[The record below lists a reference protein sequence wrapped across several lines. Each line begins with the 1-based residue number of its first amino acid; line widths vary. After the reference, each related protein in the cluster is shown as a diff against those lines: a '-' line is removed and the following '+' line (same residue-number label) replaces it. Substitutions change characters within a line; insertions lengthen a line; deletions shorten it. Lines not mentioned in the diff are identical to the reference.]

1 MSFMKELF
9 ARFSLHEG
17 QSKSAE
23 LAYFF
28 LLSLFPLIIF
38 ILTLTAYLPISAED
52 VLGAVDQY
60 APDSAMS
67 MVKSITEQTLN
78 KRSGGL
84 LSFGIIAVIWSASN
98 GMNAI
103 VRAFNHAYEVEEN
116 RSFIIIRLTS
126 IFLTIA
132 MVVTILIALLLPVF
146 GREIGLLAADFIG
159 APGLFLQVWSVVRW
173 GISPLILLIVFTAL
187 YIFAPNKR
195 LSLRFVLPGAVF
207 AAAGWIIVSMLFSFY
222 VGTFANYSA
231 TYGSIGGIIV
241 LMIWFYLTGT
251 LLILGGEINALL
263 HKRKKLPDE
272 NPYRGSKRNG

>member
-1 MSFMKELF
+1 MSFIKELF

-28 LLSLFPLIIF
+28 LLSLFPLMIF
-38 ILTLTAYLPISAED
+38 MLTLTAYLPISAED

-146 GREIGLLAADFIG
+146 GREIGMLAADFIG
-159 APGLFLQVWSVVRW
+159 ASDLFLQVWSVVRW

-272 NPYRGSKRNG
+272 NPYRGSKL

>member
-1 MSFMKELF
+1 MSFIKELF

-28 LLSLFPLIIF
+28 LLSLFPLMIF
-38 ILTLTAYLPISAED
+38 MLTLTAYLPISAED

-146 GREIGLLAADFIG
+146 GREIGMLTADFIG
-159 APGLFLQVWSVVRW
+159 ASGLFLQVWSVVRW

-187 YIFAPNKR
+187 YIFAPNKK

-272 NPYRGSKRNG
+272 NPYRGSKL

>member
-1 MSFMKELF
+1 MSFIKELF

-28 LLSLFPLIIF
+28 LLSLFPLMIF
-38 ILTLTAYLPISAED
+38 MLTLTAYLPISAED

-84 LSFGIIAVIWSASN
+84 LSFGVIAVIWSASN

-146 GREIGLLAADFIG
+146 GREIGMLAADFIG
-159 APGLFLQVWSVVRW
+159 ASGLFLQVWSVVRW

-272 NPYRGSKRNG
+272 NPYRGSKL

>member
-1 MSFMKELF
+1 MSFIKELF

-28 LLSLFPLIIF
+28 LLSLFPLMIF
-38 ILTLTAYLPISAED
+38 MLTLTAYLPISAED

-146 GREIGLLAADFIG
+146 GREIGMLAADFIG
-159 APGLFLQVWSVVRW
+159 ASGLFLQVWSVVRW

-187 YIFAPNKR
+187 YIFAPNKK

-272 NPYRGSKRNG
+272 NPYRGSKI

>member
-1 MSFMKELF
+1 MSFIKELF

-28 LLSLFPLIIF
+28 LLSLFPLMIF
-38 ILTLTAYLPISAED
+38 MLTLTAYLPISAED

-146 GREIGLLAADFIG
+146 GREIGMLAADFIG
-159 APGLFLQVWSVVRW
+159 ASDLFLQVWSVVRW

-187 YIFAPNKR
+187 YIFAPNKK

-272 NPYRGSKRNG
+272 NPYRGSKL

>member
-1 MSFMKELF
+1 MSFIKELF

-28 LLSLFPLIIF
+28 LLSLFPLMIF
-38 ILTLTAYLPISAED
+38 MLTLTAYLPISAED

-146 GREIGLLAADFIG
+146 GREIGMLAADFIG
-159 APGLFLQVWSVVRW
+159 ASGLFLQVWSVVRW

-207 AAAGWIIVSMLFSFY
+207 AATGWIIVSMLFSFY

-272 NPYRGSKRNG
+272 NPYRGSKL

>member
-1 MSFMKELF
+1 MSFIKELF
-9 ARFSLHEG
+9 ARFTLHEG

-28 LLSLFPLIIF
+28 LLSLFPLMIF
-38 ILTLTAYLPISAED
+38 MLTLTAYLPISTED

-78 KRSGGL
+78 NRSGGL
-84 LSFGIIAVIWSASN
+84 LSFGIIAVLWSASN

-132 MVVTILIALLLPVF
+132 MVITILIALLLPVF

-159 APGLFLQVWSVVRW
+159 APDLFLNVWSVVRW
-173 GISPLILLIVFTAL
+173 VISPLILLIVFTAL

-195 LSLRFVLPGAVF
+195 LSFRFVLPGAVF

-272 NPYRGSKRNG
+272 NPYRERKL

>member
-1 MSFMKELF
+1 MSFIKELF

-28 LLSLFPLIIF
+28 LLSLFPLMIF
-38 ILTLTAYLPISAED
+38 MLTLTAYLPISAED

-146 GREIGLLAADFIG
+146 GREIGMLAADFIG
-159 APGLFLQVWSVVRW
+159 ASDLFLQVWSVVRW

-187 YIFAPNKR
+187 YIFAPNKK

-207 AAAGWIIVSMLFSFY
+207 AATGWIIVSMLFSFY

-272 NPYRGSKRNG
+272 NPYRGSKL

>member
-159 APGLFLQVWSVVRW
+159 APGLFLKVWSVVRW

-251 LLILGGEINALL
+251 LLILGGEMNALL

-272 NPYRGSKRNG
+272 NPYRGSKL

>member
-1 MSFMKELF
+1 MSFIKELF

-28 LLSLFPLIIF
+28 LLSLFPLMIF
-38 ILTLTAYLPISAED
+38 MLTLTAYLPISAED

-146 GREIGLLAADFIG
+146 GREIGMLAADFIG
-159 APGLFLQVWSVVRW
+159 ASGLFLQVWSVVRW

-187 YIFAPNKR
+187 YIFAPNKK

-272 NPYRGSKRNG
+272 NPYHGSKL

>member
-1 MSFMKELF
+1 MGFIKELF

-28 LLSLFPLIIF
+28 LLSLFPLMIF
-38 ILTLTAYLPISAED
+38 MLTLTAYLPISAED

-146 GREIGLLAADFIG
+146 GREIGMLAADFIG
-159 APGLFLQVWSVVRW
+159 ASGLFLQVWSVVRW

-231 TYGSIGGIIV
+231 TYGSIGE
-241 LMIWFYLTGT
+241 LSSL
-251 LLILGGEINALL
+251 
-263 HKRKKLPDE
+263 
-272 NPYRGSKRNG
+272 

>member
-1 MSFMKELF
+1 MSFIKELF

-28 LLSLFPLIIF
+28 LLSLFPLMIF
-38 ILTLTAYLPISAED
+38 MLTLTAYLPISAED

-132 MVVTILIALLLPVF
+132 MVVTILIALLLLSVRQRNRNAGRRFHRRLGPVF
-146 GREIGLLAADFIG
+146 AG
-159 APGLFLQVWSVVRW
+159 VV
-173 GISPLILLIVFTAL
+173 GCPLGYQSAYPVNRVYRAL
-187 YIFAPNKR
+187 HFRA
-195 LSLRFVLPGAVF
+195 
-207 AAAGWIIVSMLFSFY
+207 
-222 VGTFANYSA
+222 
-231 TYGSIGGIIV
+231 
-241 LMIWFYLTGT
+241 
-251 LLILGGEINALL
+251 E
-263 HKRKKLPDE
+263 
-272 NPYRGSKRNG
+272 

>member
-159 APGLFLQVWSVVRW
+159 APGLFLKVWSVVRW

-272 NPYRGSKRNG
+272 NPYRGSKL

>member
-67 MVKSITEQTLN
+67 MVKSITEQTLS

-159 APGLFLQVWSVVRW
+159 APGLFLKVWSVVRW

-272 NPYRGSKRNG
+272 NPYRGSKL

>member
-272 NPYRGSKRNG
+272 NPYRGSKL

>member
-272 NPYRGSKRNG
+272 NPYH

>member
-1 MSFMKELF
+1 MSFIKELF

-28 LLSLFPLIIF
+28 LLSLFPLMIF
-38 ILTLTAYLPISAED
+38 MLTLTAYLPISAED

-187 YIFAPNKR
+187 YIFAPNKK

-272 NPYRGSKRNG
+272 NPYRGSKL

>member
-1 MSFMKELF
+1 MSFIKELF

-28 LLSLFPLIIF
+28 LLSLFPLMIF
-38 ILTLTAYLPISAED
+38 MLTLTAYLPISAED

-146 GREIGLLAADFIG
+146 GREIGMLAADFIG
-159 APGLFLQVWSVVRW
+159 ASSLFLQVWSVVRW

-272 NPYRGSKRNG
+272 NPYRGSKL

>member
-1 MSFMKELF
+1 MSFIKELF

-28 LLSLFPLIIF
+28 LLSLFPLMIF
-38 ILTLTAYLPISAED
+38 MLTLTAYLPISAED

-60 APDSAMS
+60 APESAMS

-272 NPYRGSKRNG
+272 NPYRGSKL

>member
-1 MSFMKELF
+1 MSFIKELF

-28 LLSLFPLIIF
+28 LLSLFPLMIF
-38 ILTLTAYLPISAED
+38 MLTLTAYLPISAED

-146 GREIGLLAADFIG
+146 GREIGMLAADFIG
-159 APGLFLQVWSVVRW
+159 ASDLFLQVWSVVRW

-187 YIFAPNKR
+187 YIFAPNKK

-207 AAAGWIIVSMLFSFY
+207 AVAGWIIVSMLFSFY

-272 NPYRGSKRNG
+272 NPYRGSKL

>member
-1 MSFMKELF
+1 MSFIKELF

-28 LLSLFPLIIF
+28 LLSLFPLMIF
-38 ILTLTAYLPISAED
+38 MLTLTAYLPISAED

-146 GREIGLLAADFIG
+146 GREIGMLAADFIG
-159 APGLFLQVWSVVRW
+159 ASGLFLQVWSVVRW

-207 AAAGWIIVSMLFSFY
+207 AAAGWIIVSVLFSFY

-272 NPYRGSKRNG
+272 NPYRGSKL

>member
-1 MSFMKELF
+1 MSFIKELF

-28 LLSLFPLIIF
+28 LLSLFPLMIF
-38 ILTLTAYLPISAED
+38 MLTLTAYLPISAED

-84 LSFGIIAVIWSASN
+84 LSFGIVAVIWSASN

-146 GREIGLLAADFIG
+146 GREIGMLAADFIG
-159 APGLFLQVWSVVRW
+159 ASGLFLQVWSVVRW

-272 NPYRGSKRNG
+272 NPYRGSKL

>member
-1 MSFMKELF
+1 MSFIKELF

-28 LLSLFPLIIF
+28 LLSLFPLMIF
-38 ILTLTAYLPISAED
+38 MLTLTAYLPISAED

-146 GREIGLLAADFIG
+146 GREIGMLAADFIG
-159 APGLFLQVWSVVRW
+159 ASDLFLQVWSVVRW

-187 YIFAPNKR
+187 YIFAPNKK

-272 NPYRGSKRNG
+272 NPYGGSKL

>member
-1 MSFMKELF
+1 MSFIKELF

-28 LLSLFPLIIF
+28 LLSLFPLMIF
-38 ILTLTAYLPISAED
+38 MLTLTAYLPISAED

-159 APGLFLQVWSVVRW
+159 ASGLFLQVWSVVRW

-272 NPYRGSKRNG
+272 NPYRESKL

>member
-84 LSFGIIAVIWSASN
+84 LSCGIIAVIWSASN

-187 YIFAPNKR
+187 YIFAPKKR

-272 NPYRGSKRNG
+272 NPYRGSKL

>member
-1 MSFMKELF
+1 MSFIKELF

-28 LLSLFPLIIF
+28 LLSLFPLMIF
-38 ILTLTAYLPISAED
+38 MLTLTAYLPISAED

-78 KRSGGL
+78 KRSCGL

-146 GREIGLLAADFIG
+146 GREIGMLAADFIG
-159 APGLFLQVWSVVRW
+159 ASGLFLQVWSVVRW

-272 NPYRGSKRNG
+272 NPYRGSKL

>member
-1 MSFMKELF
+1 MSFIKELF

-28 LLSLFPLIIF
+28 LLSLFPLMIF
-38 ILTLTAYLPISAED
+38 MLTLTAYLPISAED

-146 GREIGLLAADFIG
+146 GREIGMLAADFIG
-159 APGLFLQVWSVVRW
+159 ASGLFLQVWSVVRW

-222 VGTFANYSA
+222 VSTFANYSA

-272 NPYRGSKRNG
+272 NPYRGSKL